1 MGFLILWLLKEAL
14 SRLFRMLIPTD
25 QIAVVGTGVLDK
37 LSDLIRIM
45 PCQPDDALDNTF
57 VLPHG
62 VVPIRVECQEQREH
76 VRLVATKK
84 PALNLRNDLSWQL
97 HGCAH
102 VAERKRSA
110 MRRRGLRIETE
121 TRPAHSLKQKLGI
134 VVTCSLQGFAS
145 GFFTPGQI
153 IVLVDFRLKITNRSV
168 TSVSL
173 TARNLNLP
181 STGGKS
187 AP

>member
-1 MGFLILWLLKEAL
+1 MNTPETKSGGSLEPVGSAIMGLLILWLLKEAL
-14 SRLFRMLIPTD
+14 SRLFRMLIPAD

-45 PCQPDDALDNTF
+45 PCEPDDALDNTF
-57 VLPHG
+57 VLPHS

-102 VAERKRSA
+102 VAEQYVWPEVSRRTGRS
-110 MRRRGLRIETE
+110 
-121 TRPAHSLKQKLGI
+121 
-134 VVTCSLQGFAS
+134 S
-145 GFFTPGQI
+145 GFGD
-153 IVLVDFRLKITNRSV
+153 LMGEL
-168 TSVSL
+168 
-173 TARNLNLP
+173 
-181 STGGKS
+181 
-187 AP
+187 